1 MKVRFLKEFDDIET
15 KKHRVINEIDE
26 ITKER
31 YDELVKYDL
40 VEIIIDI
47 ETSKD
52 ENEKKPRKRAVKK

>member
-1 MKVRFLKEFDDIET
+1 MKVRFLKEFDDIEA

-26 ITKER
+26 ITKAR